1 MIINFSKDYL
11 IEVEG
16 TELSSTSYNLH
27 FIDKDN
33 INPSNVKLLL
43 KNDTG
48 SQNIDLILQNKEWI
62 VPTTTIIPFLGETTV
77 RLILT
82 YNGTNHATN
91 TIKINLEEVVK
102 ATSFSMKNTPA
113 MMAVARSATTFATF
127 SASSPA
133 TSQIPTPTESLEF
146 VIDGRNIVLSKGVLQ
161 DVIVQGDSNSKFITI
176 IINRYFDGIDL
187 STKVAGIKWMNS
199 QKKGK
204 VDDISSNDIVINT
217 DTLEITWTPDAT
229 TTAENGTLKFVVQF
243 TDAADDYIWQ
253 TKISSIEVQDGLII
267 SQYATVYDYTTEK
280 AWLTANPTSA
290 VYNMV
295 DGNPSIKITNR
306 DIIIPKDFRFV
317 CKGDNESEIVTFV
330 MDRYYEGIDLSTKT
344 VTIKYINAN
353 GEGDRVIACNVSY
366 DVDFIYFGWLV
377 TNTATVES
385 GKIKFSI
392 ELLDYDVATD
402 IFFAWN
408 THPAELTVEEGLIV
422 DKDIMAN
429 NASFIQQASVALNNI
444 AIYGA
449 TKAEV
454 TDTVDE
460 MIDILS
466 GGTTSGGVTS

>member
-27 FIDKDN
+27 FIDKDS
-33 INPSNVKLLL
+33 ISPSSVKLIL
-43 KNDTG
+43 KNNTD
-48 SQNIDLILQNKEWI
+48 SQNIDLVLQNKEWI
-62 VPTTTIIPFLGETTV
+62 VPTTTIVSFLGETTI

-102 ATSFSMKNTPA
+102 TTSFSMKKSAKLMT
-113 MMAVARSATTFATF
+113 MARSATSVSTL
-127 SASSPA
+127 SA
-133 TSQIPTPTESLEF
+133 TSSSTLTPTSTEPLEF
-146 VIDGRNIVLSKGVLQ
+146 VVDGRNIVLSKGVLK

-187 STKVAGIKWMNS
+187 STKVAGVKWMNS

-204 VDDISSNDIVINT
+204 VDNIPSSDIVVNT

-229 TTAENGTLKFVVQF
+229 TTVENGTLKFVVQF
-243 TDAADDYIWQ
+243 TDTADDYVWQ
-253 TKISSIEVQDGLII
+253 TKISSIEVQNGLII

-295 DGNPSIKITNR
+295 DGNPSIRITGR
-306 DIIIPKDFRFV
+306 DIIIPQDFRFV

-344 VTIKYINAN
+344 VTIKYINAK

-366 DVDFIYFGWLV
+366 DADFIYFGWLV

-392 ELLDYDVATD
+392 ELLDYDATTD

-408 THPAELTVEEGLIV
+408 THPSELIVEEGLIV
-422 DKDIMAN
+422 DPSIMAN

-449 TKAEV
+449 TKQEV

-466 GGTTSGGVTS
+466 GGTTSGGTTS